1 MRTAL
6 MLEIH
11 GVKSYKSNN
20 IVPEMH
26 LTHNNYGPST
36 LAFWPIIKKCVTVRG
51 DAKLIQYPAY
61 QLEAVANNFYVYSVY
76 GENNRHVNLLKK
88 LLSDSSINSKKP
100 SSFMFLNDCC
110 CHIPKTLTG
119 SKALILF

>member
-88 LLSDSSINSKKP
+88 LNLIESNSVSKDLYEVLNYQKK
-100 SSFMFLNDCC
+100 N
-110 CHIPKTLTG
+110 
-119 SKALILF
+119 